1 MSPNK
6 TTRRSDQFTLRFPD
20 GMRERIKQIAENNRR
35 TANAELIILIEKGI
49 AVDGGNSQSPLSEAT
64 K

>member
-6 TTRRSDQFTLRFPD
+6 TSRRSDQFTLRFPD
-20 GMRERIKQIAENNRR
+20 GMRERIKQIAESNRR
-35 TANAELIILIEKGI
+35 TANAELIVLIEKGI
-49 AVDGGNSQSPLSEAT
+49 AADVDNSKSPSGEAS

>member
-6 TTRRSDQFTLRFPD
+6 TSRRSDQFTLRFPD
-20 GMRERIKQIAENNRR
+20 GMRERIKKIAESNRR
-35 TANAELIILIEKGI
+35 TANAELIVLIEKGI
-49 AVDGGNSQSPLSEAT
+49 AADVDNSQAPSGEAI

>member
-6 TTRRSDQFTLRFPD
+6 TSRRSDQFTLRFPD
-20 GMRERIKQIAENNRR
+20 GMRERIKQIAEANRR
-35 TANAELIILIEKGI
+35 TANAELIVLIEKGI
-49 AVDGGNSQSPLSEAT
+49 AVDSDKVQAQLDEEI

>member
-6 TTRRSDQFTLRFPD
+6 TSRRSDQFTLRFPD
-20 GMRERIKQIAENNRR
+20 GMRERIKQIAEANRR
-35 TANAELIILIEKGI
+35 TANAELIVLIEKGI
-49 AVDGGNSQSPLSEAT
+49 AVNGDISQAPSGAAS